1 MLYNI
6 YYREN
11 SEVPARYMWS
21 YSAVPELNSQ
31 NRRRYENL
39 DMDVCDCDW
48 DIGERNAE
56 SKAEQKEVR
65 VKNI

>member
-1 MLYNI
+1 MLCNTYH
-6 YYREN
+6 REN
-11 SEVPARYMWS
+11 PEAPARYMWS
-21 YSAVPELNSQ
+21 YYTVPELNSQ

-39 DMDVCDCDW
+39 DMDVCDSDW